1 MYANYCIDVASQQ
14 MQTKKYLQLLYHN
27 DTTVWYHGMEV
38 FVVVEWVVVGRRRVN
53 EKTFPITTIR
63 EPLGSHL
70 VKNRNITTHLLH
82 EIT

>member
-1 MYANYCIDVASQQ
+1 MFRTHMRCPCLPTRLRRPRPVPPPRSNAVRVLASF
-14 MQTKKYLQLLYHN
+14 LR
-27 DTTVWYHGMEV
+27 VV
-38 FVVVEWVVVGRRRVN
+38 FVVVGRRRVN